1 MSGIVPFPPGSG
13 VPDGGTSLS
22 SELIRRYNRPL
33 PRYTSY
39 PTAPHFHEGVGHAAY
54 AAWLGE
60 VEPGATLSIYLHVP
74 FCDSLCWFCGC
85 HTKVVRRYD
94 PIAAYLDALL
104 REIDLVG
111 ECLGARHRVT
121 HLHWGGG
128 SPTILAPDDMW
139 RLTARI
145 RQHFDIG
152 PEAEFA
158 VEIDPRGLGDATIR
172 ALREIGVN
180 RVSIGVQD
188 VHPEVQRAINRHQP
202 FEVTEGAVERL
213 REAGLAAVN
222 CDLMYGLP
230 YQSEARVLDSVEKVL
245 GLAANRIALFG
256 YAHVPHIKRHQRLI
270 PEAALPDGTERLAQA
285 QAASHRLQAAGFRS
299 IGLDHFAAPGDS
311 LAVAAESGRLHRSF
325 QGYTPDEADVLLGFG
340 ASAIG
345 KLPHGYVQNEVDIRR
360 YSAAV
365 GERRFAVVR
374 GVGLD
379 DDDRLRGAIIE
390 RIMCDLDVDLE
401 SLCAQRGVNAALF
414 EPELERLAPFERHG
428 LVQGTGYRIRVTEK
442 GRPLLRNIAAVF
454 DRYLQAR
461 DERHTQSL

>member
-1 MSGIVPFPPGSG
+1 LDAV
-13 VPDGGTSLS
+13 
-22 SELIRRYNRPL
+22 
-33 PRYTSY
+33 
-39 PTAPHFHEGVGHAAY
+39 A
-54 AAWLGE
+54 
-60 VEPGATLSIYLHVP
+60 PGATLSIYLHVP

-104 REIDLVG
+104 QEIDLVA
-111 ECLGARHRVT
+111 ERLAARHRVT

-128 SPTILAPDDMW
+128 SPTILAPDDMR

-145 RQHFDIG
+145 RQRFEFAPD
-152 PEAEFA
+152 AEFA
-158 VEIDPRGLGDATIR
+158 VEIDPRGLGDAAIR

-202 FEVTEGAVERL
+202 FEVTKGAVERL

-230 YQSEARVLDSVEKVL
+230 YQNQARVVDSVEKVL

-270 PEAALPDGTERLAQA
+270 PEAALPDGAERLAQA

-311 LAVAAESGRLHRSF
+311 LAVAAESGRLHRNF

-360 YSAAV
+360 YAAAV
-365 GERRFAVVR
+365 GERRFAVTR

-401 SLCAQRGVNAALF
+401 SLCVQRGVNAALF
-414 EPELERLAPFERHG
+414 EPQLERLAPFERHG
-428 LVQGTGYRIRVTEK
+428 LVRGTGYRILVTEK
-442 GRPLLRNIAAVF
+442 GRPFLRNVAAVF

>member
-1 MSGIVPFPPGSG
+1 MSDVVPFLQESG
-13 VPDGGTSLS
+13 TTDEGASLS
-22 SELIRRYNRPL
+22 SELIRRYNRPV

-39 PTAPHFHEGVGHAAY
+39 PTAPHFQDGMGHAAY

-60 VEPGATLSIYLHVP
+60 VEPDARLSIYLHVP

-104 REIDLVG
+104 REIDLVA
-111 ECLGARHRVT
+111 ERFAARHRVT

-139 RLTARI
+139 RLAARI
-145 RQHFDIG
+145 RQRFDIG

-158 VEIDPRGLGDATIR
+158 VEIDPRGLGNATIR

-202 FEVTEGAVERL
+202 FAVTKDAVERL

-270 PEAALPDGTERLAQA
+270 PEAALADGFQRLSHAR
-285 QAASHRLQAAGFRS
+285 AASHRLQAAGFRS

-311 LAVAAESGRLHRSF
+311 LAVAAESGRLHRNF

-360 YSAAV
+360 YAAAV
-365 GERRFAVVR
+365 GERRLAVAR

-390 RIMCDLDVDLE
+390 RIMCDLGVDLE
-401 SLCAQRGVNAALF
+401 SLCAQRGVSAALF
-414 EPELERLAPFERHG
+414 EPELERLAPFERDR
-428 LVQGTGYRIRVTEK
+428 LVRGTGYRILVTEK
-442 GRPLLRNIAAVF
+442 GRPFLRSVAAVF
-454 DRYLQAR
+454 DRY
-461 DERHTQSL
+461 QSVLI

>member
-22 SELIRRYNRPL
+22 SELIRRYNRPV

-39 PTAPHFHEGVGHAAY
+39 PTAPHFHEGVDHAAY
-54 AAWLGE
+54 AAWLDE

-94 PIAAYLDALL
+94 PIAVYLDALL
-104 REIDLVG
+104 QEIDLVA
-111 ECLGARHRVT
+111 ERLPARHRVT

-128 SPTILAPDDMW
+128 SPTILAPDDMR

-145 RQHFDIG
+145 RQRFEFD
-152 PEAEFA
+152 PDAEFA
-158 VEIDPRGLGDATIR
+158 VEIDPRGLGDAAIR

-202 FEVTEGAVERL
+202 FEVTKGAVERL
-213 REAGLAAVN
+213 QEAGLAAVN

-230 YQSEARVLDSVEKVL
+230 YQSQARVLDSVEKVL
-245 GLAANRIALFG
+245 GLAADRIALFG

-270 PEAALPDGTERLAQA
+270 PEAALPDGVQRLAQA
-285 QAASHRLQAAGFRS
+285 QAASHRLQAAGFRR

-311 LAVAAESGRLHRSF
+311 LAVAAESGRLHRNF
-325 QGYTPDEADVLLGFG
+325 QGYTPDEAGVLLGLG

-345 KLPHGYVQNEVDIRR
+345 KLPQGHVQNEVPIGR
-360 YSAAV
+360 YAAAI
-365 GERRFAVVR
+365 GEGRLAVAR
-374 GVGLD
+374 GIGLD

-401 SLCAQRGVNAALF
+401 SLCAERGVSAALF
-414 EPELERLAPFERHG
+414 EPELERLAPLERDG
-428 LVQGTGYRIRVTEK
+428 LVQGTGYRILVTEK
-442 GRPLLRNIAAVF
+442 GRPFLRNVAAIF
-454 DRYLQAR
+454 DRYLQAQ
-461 DERHTQSL
+461 DSRHTQSL